1 MEKLLGFLLYLK
13 CLYAIRNSWAACKSN
28 AEPLMFLN
36 EILMHSLSKKL
47 QSPAVLKGS
56 TYHHLKQEASKEQA
70 IY

>member
-1 MEKLLGFLLYLK
+1 
-13 CLYAIRNSWAACKSN
+13 
-28 AEPLMFLN
+28 MFLN

-56 TYHHLKQEASKEQA
+56 TYQHLKQEASKEQA